1 MTRPTLVRSLAVA
14 GASALLLA
22 ACGNSGGGSTT
33 TSAAPSESA
42 SESSTVPAGDGTLT
56 IGTVLPQTGSLAFL
70 GPPEFAGVDLAL
82 KEINDAGGVL
92 GKPVVK
98 IEGDSG
104 DTSTN
109 IASATVDAGL
119 AKGVDAF
126 IGAASS
132 SVSLTIIDKITSAGV
147 VQMSPANTSIALT
160 SYADKGLYWR
170 TAPPDTFQGAILG
183 QLVAG
188 DDHKTAAVLALQDAY
203 GEGLAKTFTEAFES
217 TGGTIAFSKIYD
229 PKAADYA
236 AEVTA
241 VKASKPEALVIIGF
255 DETKKILQEL
265 IKQGI
270 GPDKLPLY
278 LCDGNMG
285 NALAEGLPAG
295 TLNGAK
301 GTIPGS
307 KASDEFQAA
316 LKAINPE
323 LIDFSYA
330 PESYDATNLIAL
342 AAQAAGS
349 DNGVAIASQLQ
360 AVSAGGE
367 KCTNFADCKKLLD
380 EGKDIDYEGQSG
392 PTDFDANG
400 DPTKATMGIYQFGA
414 DDKIAALDFIPGDVP
429 PSS

>member
-14 GASALLLA
+14 GAAALLLA
-22 ACGNSGGGSTT
+22 ACGGSSDGDSGS
-33 TSAAPSESA
+33 SA
-42 SESSTVPAGDGTLT
+42 SPSSTLPPGDGTLT
-56 IGTVLPQTGSLAFL
+56 IGSVLPQTGSLAFL

-92 GKPVVK
+92 GKEVAYIP
-98 IEGDSG
+98 GDSG

-109 IASATVDAGL
+109 IASATVDSGL

-126 IGAASS
+126 VGAASS
-132 SVSLTIIDKITSAGV
+132 SVSLTIIDKITSSGV
-147 VQMSPANTSIALT
+147 VQMSPANTSIALST
-160 SYADKGLYWR
+160 YDDNGLYWR
-170 TAPPDTFQGAILG
+170 TAPPDTFQGAVLG
-183 QLVAG
+183 QLVAN

-203 GEGLAKTFTEAFES
+203 GEGLAKTFTEAFEGA
-217 TGGTIAFSKIYD
+217 GGTIAYSKIYD

-241 VKASKPEALVIIGF
+241 VKAANPEALVIIGF

-270 GPDKLPLY
+270 GPQDLPLY
-278 LCDGNMG
+278 LCDGNLG

-295 TLNGAK
+295 TLAGA
-301 GTIPGS
+301 
-307 KASDEFQAA
+307 KASDEFKAA
-316 LKAINPE
+316 LLEVDPE

-330 PESYDATNLIAL
+330 PESYDAVNLIAL

-349 DNGVAIASQLQ
+349 DSGEAIASQLQ
-360 AVSAGGE
+360 AVSEGGE
-367 KCTNFADCKKLLD
+367 KCATFAECKALLD

-392 PTDFDANG
+392 PIDFDSNG
-400 DPTKATMGIYQFGA
+400 DPAKATMGIYEFGS
-414 DDKIAALDFIPGDVP
+414 DDKIVPLEFISGDVP
-429 PSS
+429 APSSS